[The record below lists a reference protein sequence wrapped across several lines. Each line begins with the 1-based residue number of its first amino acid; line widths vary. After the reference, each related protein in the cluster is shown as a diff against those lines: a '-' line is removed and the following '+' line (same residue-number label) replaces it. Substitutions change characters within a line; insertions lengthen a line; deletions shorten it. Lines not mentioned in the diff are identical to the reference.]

1 MAVTRTVH
9 SKPIGWARSD
19 VIDLIEDAHTTV
31 GAHMGPV
38 TGLVAGVKSFTY
50 GGENTQRN
58 TSAAWDYYYDVAPTG
73 WTGNGTGATFQVG
86 VYNGKVRSV
95 NPNRPGSG
103 YANGDI
109 LTLND
114 LDFGGNGSNGV
125 QDIQVTVYI
134 EGVAQGGTTY
144 TCEYDSAGN
153 LTGIDANGAVSTNK
167 NTSAGNITIAEG
179 DTLLLK
185 VPTDHETYLLWYD
198 MFTTS
203 TLGNTGY
210 ESEFRWGMSVKN
222 VVNQGARQYTSSS
235 YTEDSK
241 YIKWKPCPG
250 QAGTYYLRGEYAYN
264 NYNTITVVAA
274 GQSSI
279 VPSSFG
285 QTNAFFDKQNRQAAV
300 SPWGVCRR
308 EVQENK
314 KYGITYQGYQFN
326 DNVDGQVEINII
338 TGSGYAPQTT
348 TLPTSYTIDGNARQS
363 KGDDFDWAD
372 AGTTDVTQY
381 DLATYTYDARFK
393 GSPYLDKYG
402 SPGSYRFND
411 STSSG
416 TSPWSPSS
424 YATANYDDHL
434 EPIADRNAYNAY
446 SLDLISYQSGLD
458 PKFVVYSFKQP
469 NLSSTNLADNTFM
482 TWFVHDYTSSLFDYN
497 QLFLGGVTIIHIPND
512 ANPTSPYVSFESFLA
527 GQFDSGTGTSSN
539 FSKRSAEF
547 GFLPTKHDPSYYP
560 MGQGP
565 YSMATVYGSTSLTS
579 QEGSTGRVNIYTRSN
594 LDHTYR
600 GVGGQYNN
608 EYAKEIMPDSTNF
621 NAVIK
626 GLPLSIK
633 MAPVPYYLPN
643 DFAMIDFD
651 VATPS
656 ANIQQGDT
664 ITVGNQEIY
673 TIITGSYNQ
682 TDRTRGILFCAR
694 TT

>member
-1 MAVTRTVH
+1 
-9 SKPIGWARSD
+9 
-19 VIDLIEDAHTTV
+19 
-31 GAHMGPV
+31 
-38 TGLVAGVKSFTY
+38 
-50 GGENTQRN
+50 
-58 TSAAWDYYYDVAPTG
+58 
-73 WTGNGTGATFQVG
+73 
-86 VYNGKVRSV
+86 
-95 NPNRPGSG
+95 
-103 YANGDI
+103 
-109 LTLND
+109 
-114 LDFGGNGSNGV
+114 
-125 QDIQVTVYI
+125 
-134 EGVAQGGTTY
+134 
-144 TCEYDSAGN
+144 
-153 LTGIDANGAVSTNK
+153 
-167 NTSAGNITIAEG
+167 
-179 DTLLLK
+179 
-185 VPTDHETYLLWYD
+185 
-198 MFTTS
+198 
-203 TLGNTGY
+203 
-210 ESEFRWGMSVKN
+210 
-222 VVNQGARQYTSSS
+222 
-235 YTEDSK
+235 
-241 YIKWKPCPG
+241 
-250 QAGTYYLRGEYAYN
+250 
-264 NYNTITVVAA
+264 
-274 GQSSI
+274 
-279 VPSSFG
+279 
-285 QTNAFFDKQNRQAAV
+285 
-300 SPWGVCRR
+300 
-308 EVQENK
+308 
-314 KYGITYQGYQFN
+314 
-326 DNVDGQVEINII
+326 
-338 TGSGYAPQTT
+338 
-348 TLPTSYTIDGNARQS
+348 
-363 KGDDFDWAD
+363 
-372 AGTTDVTQY
+372 
-381 DLATYTYDARFK
+381 
-393 GSPYLDKYG
+393 
-402 SPGSYRFND
+402 
-411 STSSG
+411 
-416 TSPWSPSS
+416 
-424 YATANYDDHL
+424 
-434 EPIADRNAYNAY
+434 
-446 SLDLISYQSGLD
+446 
-458 PKFVVYSFKQP
+458 
-469 NLSSTNLADNTFM
+469 M

>member
-1 MAVTRTVH
+1 M
-9 SKPIGWARSD
+9 
-19 VIDLIEDAHTTV
+19 
-31 GAHMGPV
+31 M
-38 TGLVAGVKSFTY
+38 
-50 GGENTQRN
+50 
-58 TSAAWDYYYDVAPTG
+58 
-73 WTGNGTGATFQVG
+73 
-86 VYNGKVRSV
+86 
-95 NPNRPGSG
+95 
-103 YANGDI
+103 
-109 LTLND
+109 
-114 LDFGGNGSNGV
+114 
-125 QDIQVTVYI
+125 
-134 EGVAQGGTTY
+134 
-144 TCEYDSAGN
+144 
-153 LTGIDANGAVSTNK
+153 
-167 NTSAGNITIAEG
+167 
-179 DTLLLK
+179 DTLH
-185 VPTDHETYLLWYD
+185 VI
-198 MFTTS
+198 
-203 TLGNTGY
+203 
-210 ESEFRWGMSVKN
+210 
-222 VVNQGARQYTSSS
+222 Q
-235 YTEDSK
+235 
-241 YIKWKPCPG
+241 
-250 QAGTYYLRGEYAYN
+250 
-264 NYNTITVVAA
+264 
-274 GQSSI
+274 
-279 VPSSFG
+279 
-285 QTNAFFDKQNRQAAV
+285 QNRQASV

-363 KGDDFDWAD
+363 KGDDFHWAD

-381 DLATYTYDARFK
+381 DIATYTYDARFK

-402 SPGSYRFND
+402 APGSHRFND

-416 TSPWSPSS
+416 TNPSSPSS

-458 PKFVVYSFKQP
+458 PNFVVYSFKQP

-512 ANPTSPYVSFESFLA
+512 DNPTSPYVSFESFLA
-527 GQFDSGTGTSSN
+527 GQFDSGTGTSTN

-547 GFLPTKHDPSYYP
+547 GFLPTKHDSSYYP
-560 MGQGP
+560 MGTGP
-565 YSMATVYGSTSLTS
+565 YSMSTTYGSTSLTS

-651 VATPS
+651 VATPQ